1 MYDLVLEGRI
11 LEEGRGVDSYIC
23 VKNGRIADI
32 KRSSPGMGTM
42 GEHHRLGRALVLPG
56 AIDTHVHLRDPGL
69 THKEDF
75 TTGSISAAF
84 GGVTS
89 VIDMPNTK
97 PPTIDQRSLGE
108 KDLIASSRSVIDYG
122 LDLAILEGSDLVA
135 VDLLLNGGGG
145 TPPPSGLKAFLG
157 ESTGSVVYG
166 SIDKLSVWA
175 PLLERT
181 GCVLSLHAE
190 DGDLFE
196 RIDDPERVR
205 SVLDKHN
212 WSRPAAAEESAVLK
226 ATQALGGQ
234 IENAHF
240 LHIST
245 EKGLRAAGNSG
256 ATVEVTPHHLLL
268 DIKGAER
275 NLEEQ
280 SMAKVNP
287 PIRTTD
293 DRAALW
299 NGIKDGI
306 VTTLGSDHAPH
317 TPEEKSRGMLSPS
330 GMPGVETMMP
340 LLILEF
346 SKRKIGLDKL
356 VELTSQAPARRFG
369 LRERGSLRKGFLA
382 DMAVYDLSSTRKVR
396 GEELHSK
403 CGWSAYE
410 GVEAVFPLRVYSRGE
425 LIIED
430 ESLAGKPGRGRNI
443 RSA

>member
-11 LEEGRGVDSYIC
+11 LADGRGVDSYIC
-23 VKNGRIADI
+23 VKDGRIADI
-32 KRSSPGMGTM
+32 KRSTPGKGMM
-42 GEHHRLGRALVLPG
+42 GEHHRSGRALILPG
-56 AIDTHVHLRDPGL
+56 AIDTHVHFRDPGL

-97 PPTIDQRSLGE
+97 PPTIDQRSLKE

-122 LDLAILEGSDLVA
+122 LNLAILEGSDLVG
-135 VDLLLNGGGG
+135 VDLLLTGGGG

-157 ESTGSVVYG
+157 ESTGSLVFG
-166 SIDKLSVWA
+166 SIDRLSMWA
-175 PLLERT
+175 PLLQRT
-181 GCVLSLHAE
+181 GCILSLHAE
-190 DGDLFE
+190 DGGLFE
-196 RIDDPERVR
+196 RIKDPERVR

-226 ATQALGGQ
+226 AARALGDQIGQ
-234 IENAHF
+234 AHF

-245 EKGLRAAGNSG
+245 EKGLEAAKDSG
-256 ATVEVTPHHLLL
+256 ASVEVTPHHLLL
-268 DIKGAER
+268 DIKWAER

-287 PIRTTD
+287 PVRTTD

-299 NGIKDGI
+299 NGIKDGT

-317 TPEEKSRGMLSPS
+317 TADEKSKGLLSPS
-330 GMPGVETMMP
+330 GMPGVETMVP
-340 LLILEF
+340 LLIVEF
-346 SKRKIGLDKL
+346 ARRKIGLDRL
-356 VELTSQAPARRFG
+356 VELTSRAPATRFG
-369 LRERGSLRKGFLA
+369 LKERGELKKGFLA
-382 DMAVYDLSSTRKVR
+382 DMAVIDPSSARKVR
-396 GEELHSK
+396 GDELHSR

-410 GVEAVFPLRVYSRGE
+410 GMEASFPLRVYSRGE

-430 ESLAGKPGRGRNI
+430 ESLAGRPGRGRNL
-443 RSA
+443 RSG